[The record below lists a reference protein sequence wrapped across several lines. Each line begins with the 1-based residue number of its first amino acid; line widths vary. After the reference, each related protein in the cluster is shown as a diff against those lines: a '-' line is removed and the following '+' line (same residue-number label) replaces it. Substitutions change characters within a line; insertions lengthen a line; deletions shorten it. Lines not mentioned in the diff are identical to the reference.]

1 MTASAHRPARALVP
15 ELGPSLGRLCDR
27 PGRHRRADGWVD
39 LEDIRVG
46 LATAVFELG
55 GAAREFAAAGDRA
68 AAVTSLNRVALL
80 GAWERA
86 VGEAAGRLSRA
97 IDVRLA
103 AAADAAR
110 IPRRR
115 RRSLPLT
122 EADRRAIA
130 ARLGA
135 GGLPFLQSLEALEAT
150 VPAASAPGAR
160 GEAALAEWQDALL
173 AAARRLESA
182 WLELEAAARREQ
194 EVWSPEI
201 ARVLGWRRPAW
212 PLWLITAVVLAAAI
226 YLGLGLGGYLAVP
239 GPLRALAE
247 WWWARP

>member
-1 MTASAHRPARALVP
+1 MTASAHRPAAALVP
-15 ELGPSLGRLCDR
+15 ELGPSLGRLCDP
-27 PGRHRRADGWVD
+27 PGRHRTGEDWVD
-39 LEDIRVG
+39 LEDVRVE
-46 LATAVFELG
+46 LATAVFELA

-68 AAVTSLNRVALL
+68 SAVSSLNRVALL

-86 VGEAAGRLSRA
+86 VGEAAGRLCRA
-97 IDVRLA
+97 IDARLA

-110 IPRRR
+110 MPRRR

-150 VPAASAPGAR
+150 VPAASADGAR
-160 GEAALAEWQDALL
+160 GEAGLADWQDALL

-182 WLELEAAARREQ
+182 WLALESAARREQ
-194 EVWSPEI
+194 GVWSPEI
-201 ARVLGWRRPAW
+201 ARVLAWRRPTW
-212 PLWLITAVVLAAAI
+212 PLWVVTAVVLAAAA
-226 YLGLGLGGYLAVP
+226 YLGLVLGGYLAVP
-239 GPLRALAE
+239 GPLRGLAE
-247 WWWARP
+247 WWWARM